1 MNSDSDYVLKHKER
15 GKTMNLLQLLLSTM
29 TSTSSVNSV
38 SQKTGISSQLVKKL
52 IVAAIPLLIKYM
64 TKNASSA
71 SGAQSLLGA
80 LTQHTSNRTMT
91 QQIDDADEEDGDK
104 IITHILGD
112 DKNTVIKELAAE
124 TGASNEQVTRGLASI
139 APAILS
145 GLSAAA
151 SQAKPQQS
159 NALDLSS
166 LLGMFGGSTQQ
177 AASSTDLLSALLGGT
192 TQQQTAQPSSGL
204 LNLFGISQPQQTQ
217 QVQQTQA
224 VNPLSSLF
232 GSLLGGGTQQTVQQ
246 AQPSNVVPL
255 TGSSASNTSSM
266 DGTALLNLLA
276 QFMK

>member
-1 MNSDSDYVLKHKER
+1 MNSDSDNVLKHKER

-29 TSTSSVNSV
+29 TSAGSVNSV

-124 TGASNEQVTRGLASI
+124 TGATNEQVTKGLASI

-159 NALDLSS
+159 TALDLSS
-166 LLGMFGGSTQQ
+166 LLGMFGGSQQQ
-177 AASSTDLLSALLGGT
+177 AASSTDLLSALLGGST
-192 TQQQTAQPSSGL
+192 AQQQVSQPSSGL
-204 LNLFGISQPQQTQ
+204 LNLFGLSQPQQTQ
-217 QVQQTQA
+217 QTQA
-224 VNPLSSLF
+224 ADPLSSLF
-232 GSLLGGGTQQTVQQ
+232 GSLLGGSTQQTVQQ

-255 TGSSASNTSSM
+255 TGTSASNTSSM

>member
-1 MNSDSDYVLKHKER
+1 
-15 GKTMNLLQLLLSTM
+15 MNLLQLLLSTM
-29 TSTSSVNSV
+29 TSAGSVNSV

-151 SQAKPQQS
+151 SQAKPQQN

-177 AASSTDLLSALLGGT
+177 AASSTDLLSALLGGST
-192 TQQQTAQPSSGL
+192 AQQQVSQPSSGL